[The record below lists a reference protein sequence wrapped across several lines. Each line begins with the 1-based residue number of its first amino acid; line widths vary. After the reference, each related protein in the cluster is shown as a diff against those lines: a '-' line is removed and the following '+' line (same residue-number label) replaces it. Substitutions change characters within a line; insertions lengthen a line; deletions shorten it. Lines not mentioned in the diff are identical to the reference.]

1 MGWLPGGTAILAFR
15 GTESAQDGL
24 QDVKILRKNVDYMQE
39 VFPGVQAH
47 TGNQKVYSAGVD
59 KADLRRGH
67 MQNQVPSVQAHTG
80 KRPVGVA
87 FGFSGEFG
95 VLEACWQQV
104 TQGEQFRRREGS
116 VL

>member
-47 TGNQKVYSAGVD
+47 TGDQNVHSAGVD
-59 KADLRRGH
+59 KADLKTRPHAESDPKCAG
-67 MQNQVPSVQAHTG
+67 AH
-80 KRPVGVA
+80 R
-87 FGFSGEFG
+87 
-95 VLEACWQQV
+95 
-104 TQGEQFRRREGS
+104 
-116 VL
+116 